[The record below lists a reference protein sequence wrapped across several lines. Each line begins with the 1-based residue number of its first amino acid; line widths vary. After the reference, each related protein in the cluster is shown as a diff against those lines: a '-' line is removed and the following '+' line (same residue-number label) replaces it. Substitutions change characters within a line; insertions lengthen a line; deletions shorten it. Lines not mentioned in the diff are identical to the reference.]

1 MRKAAVAFALSF
13 AVGSLATAV
22 AATGQ
27 DEPPVEAVVKTGE
40 PQAQPEEAARPAEP
54 PQRAVEEGAA
64 NEITRAEFEATVKKA
79 GFNDHCLK
87 LTDTGRTIANALA
100 AMNGQHYTT
109 YGTGFS
115 VEICSPANWIARRMA
130 QAQRQYQQLSWADLH
145 EQDRVRVLHVLALPD
160 RTTNLNVENGDSV
173 AHVVLR
179 HPDKNRLKSVIMQ
192 PVFKRPFG
200 VEQQNNLGGRAELE
214 GLDAAFAFEA
224 LKDVRDEKG
233 EFLVTVVG
241 DKEEKNFK
249 VKQKHLDD
257 LGLR

>member
-1 MRKAAVAFALSF
+1 MRKSAVALALGI
-13 AVGSLATAV
+13 AAAWLGSPAAAAAQEDKPATEV
-22 AATGQ
+22 Q
-27 DEPPVEAVVKTGE
+27 L
-40 PQAQPEEAARPAEP
+40 QPAEP
-54 PQRAVEEGAA
+54 APPPPAPAIADA
-64 NEITRAEFEATVKKA
+64 NADASELTQAEFEAAVRKP
-79 GFNDHCLK
+79 GFNDHCLR
-87 LTDTGRTIANALA
+87 LTDAARGIANALA
-100 AMNGQHYTT
+100 AMNGQNYTT

-130 QAQRQYQQLSWADLH
+130 QARRQYQQLTWADLH

-179 HPDKNRLKSVIMQ
+179 HPDKNRRKTVIVQ
-192 PVFKRPFG
+192 PLFKRPFG
-200 VEQQNNLGGRAELE
+200 VEQQNNLGGKAEME
-214 GLDAAFAFEA
+214 GVDAAFAFQSLA
-224 LKDVRDEKG
+224 TVRDGKG

-241 DKEEKNFK
+241 DAQEKNFK